1 MYMVF
6 PTVTP
11 LRSECVGTSSLG
23 VSTWIP
29 GSVQEPVFY
38 RVERRW
44 DQVLRSPAVP
54 LAQVTTAQR
63 TVHHSGLG
71 GTLGLFPVT
80 AKDSFLFCY
89 VHPNISLV
97 PSVSQ
102 LGLQTLRIRG
112 R

>member
-1 MYMVF
+1 MYLLF

-11 LRSECVGTSSLG
+11 LRSECAGTSSLG
-23 VSTWIP
+23 VGTWIP

-38 RVERRW
+38 RVEGRR
-44 DQVLRSPAVP
+44 DQVLRSPAVT

-89 VHPNISLV
+89 IRSNISLV

-102 LGLQTLRIRG
+102 LGLKTLRIG
-112 R
+112 WT